1 MQTKAPR
8 HGHRHSLAGKHH
20 SLQPWIHTAVHLS
33 SWTSSLMSAREG
45 QHTSERDRARFV
57 RPWWTQTSDVRGGWQ
72 SDKGSRG
79 IHTSHCGACRAKK
92 RKRKKK
98 KNPIPV
104 PIPTCTRKIWKL
116 NWHLNAT
123 PMLLLFSQ
131 KLSVS
136 GWPCQNANKPPFNCH
151 WNSTTRRV

>member
-57 RPWWTQTSDVRGGWQ
+57 RPWWTQTSDVRAG
-72 SDKGSRG
+72 DKVTKEAEGST
-79 IHTSHCGACRAKK
+79 HLTVVHAEQKK
-92 RKRKKK
+92 EKEKKK
-98 KNPIPV
+98 K
-104 PIPTCTRKIWKL
+104 
-116 NWHLNAT
+116 T
-123 PMLLLFSQ
+123 PSQ
-131 KLSVS
+131 F
-136 GWPCQNANKPPFNCH
+136 PCPPALEK
-151 WNSTTRRV
+151 S